1 MFLNIS
7 ALAERKV
14 WLIAEYSTYLLFKL
28 FLWQKRLITRLKIR
42 SNTNNLANDS
52 PPNCLFRSQSLIVNC
67 CEGRISWFADL
78 SLCVGRRLVK
88 GRLSTLI
95 IRHLNTSTDSALNGN
110 LQDETFFSDIKSSE
124 IFGWIFNEEDQMQL
138 IFLHL
143 GSCLIKSF
151 TKCDFF
157 YREG

>member
-7 ALAERKV
+7 ALVEWKV
-14 WLIAEYSTYLLFKL
+14 WSFAEYSTYLLFKL
-28 FLWQKRLITRLKIR
+28 FLWQKLLITRLKIW
-42 SNTNNLANDS
+42 SNTSNLRMTVHLIY
-52 PPNCLFRSQSLIVNC
+52 CLFRSQSLIVNC
-67 CEGRISWFADL
+67 CKGRISWFADL

-110 LQDETFFSDIKSSE
+110 LQDETFFSDIISSE

-143 GSCLIKSF
+143 GSCLNKSL
-151 TKCDFF
+151 TQWDFF
-157 YREG
+157 LS